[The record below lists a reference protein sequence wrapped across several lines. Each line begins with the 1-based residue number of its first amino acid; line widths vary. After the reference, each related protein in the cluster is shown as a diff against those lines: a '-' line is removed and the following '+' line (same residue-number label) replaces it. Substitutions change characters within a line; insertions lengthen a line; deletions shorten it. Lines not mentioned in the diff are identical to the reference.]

1 MFRRVINTPI
11 AETVKDLPVITAT
24 VTVLSLDLR
33 VLHAFQLNIQS
44 VHQKEVVGWNYCI
57 FDIDSLLQECGLW
70 SVDVRVYIGCR
81 A

>member
-1 MFRRVINTPI
+1 VINTPI

-44 VHQKEVVGWNYCI
+44 VHQKE
-57 FDIDSLLQECGLW
+57 
-70 SVDVRVYIGCR
+70 IGGEKIHITTATHHLEVKLETGTR
-81 A
+81 NRKTTKLRFIV